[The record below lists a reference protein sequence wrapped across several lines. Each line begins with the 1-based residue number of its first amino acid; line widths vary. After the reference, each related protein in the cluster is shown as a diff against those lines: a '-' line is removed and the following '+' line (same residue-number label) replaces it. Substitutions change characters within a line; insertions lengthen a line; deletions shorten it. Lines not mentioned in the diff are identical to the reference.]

1 MTLPRLVLAI
11 ESAVAGGSLSL
22 LRDGSEIANWTGTA
36 EVSKGEDLLF
46 NIDAMLKGAG
56 VEKKDIGQIAVS
68 AGPGSFTGIRI
79 GIATA
84 LGLKNGLG
92 VEMSSVSALRA
103 IIVSSEQVG
112 HPLVA
117 AIPMGR
123 NAFCFQQFDIANG
136 ELVELHEPRTAP
148 LTSLADTINETRE
161 ATFLLH
167 SSLVVLCPDD
177 PRVIDAGS
185 NIARSVGVA
194 CALSSE
200 PFVEGPLF
208 ISKSF

>member
-22 LRDGSEIANWTGTA
+22 IRDGKEIANWIGTA

-46 NIDAMLKGAG
+46 NIDAMLRSAG
-56 VEKKDIGQIAVS
+56 TPKRDLELIAVS

-79 GIATA
+79 GLATA

-92 VEMSSVSALRA
+92 ISMASRSILKAMVMAEGQPGPRV
-103 IIVSSEQVG
+103 I
-112 HPLVA
+112 A
-117 AIPMGR
+117 AVPMGGK
-123 NAFCFQQFDIANG
+123 AFCYQGFEIGDRALT
-136 ELVELHEPRTAP
+136 ETDEPKTAP
-148 LTSLADTINETRE
+148 AATVADLIRNDQE

-167 SSLVVLCPDD
+167 SALFHFVADE
-177 PRVIDAGS
+177 PRAIDAGT
-185 NIARSVGVA
+185 NLAT
-194 CALSSE
+194 ALGLDCFANAEPSE
-200 PFVEGPLF
+200 VEPLF